1 MEHHPHH
8 RHHCRLSLFC
18 CLWNLVYRGLSSL
31 SFLLPLKVEIN
42 SCRYTMLFLNPHRHY
57 PHPHSPILHRRPP
70 SSPRKG
76 AFRNR
81 QNKKEA
87 RYYIGFNLQAKE
99 SPF

>member
-1 MEHHPHH
+1 MEHHPRHH
-8 RHHCRLSLFC
+8 RHCLFSLFY

-31 SFLLPLKVEIN
+31 SFLLPLKVEKN
-42 SCRYTMLFLNPHRHY
+42 SCRYKMFQNPHRHY

-70 SSPRKG
+70 SSPRKA

-87 RYYIGFNLQAKE
+87 RHYIGFNLQAKE
-99 SPF
+99 STF

>member
-1 MEHHPHH
+1 M
-8 RHHCRLSLFC
+8 SLH
-18 CLWNLVYRGLSSL
+18 LDIVLDIIKRIVVTSW
-31 SFLLPLKVEIN
+31 
-42 SCRYTMLFLNPHRHY
+42 MLCILCFVDKMFLNPHRHY

-87 RYYIGFNLQAKE
+87 RHWI
-99 SPF
+99 